1 MLTGTCESSEGIPRS
16 YARTCSYQG
25 QVDTSITR
33 HQAGA
38 ECADL
43 QRDDGVHLGQGA
55 LGPALAEPLQRLHHR
70 DDARLLVYAELLLVV
85 PSDDLVPAAG
95 SVNIVSNIQASM
107 YQCLL
112 SR

>member
-1 MLTGTCESSEGIPRS
+1 MTRVRWIQSSLLT
-16 YARTCSYQG
+16 
-25 QVDTSITR
+25 
-33 HQAGA
+33 
-38 ECADL
+38 ADL

-95 SVNIVSNIQASM
+95 SGNIVSNM
-107 YQCLL
+107 LQCLL